1 MGAVGGVMSGA
12 EFSGTSEPCP
22 GGGWPEVGIELGNSV
37 LEARST
43 GPLWPQGRGSRSEVY
58 VES

>member
-1 MGAVGGVMSGA
+1 MSGA

-43 GPLWPQGRGSRSEVY
+43 GPLWPQGGDSRSEVY